1 VAGASRCGADAEV
14 TVRVPDPRTRE
25 FSPSFAEAATASAP
39 AAEAETPGT
48 QQLLLNN
55 VVPIA

>member
-1 VAGASRCGADAEV
+1 
-14 TVRVPDPRTRE
+14 VRVPDPRTRE